1 MIKTMKSKKIK
12 STGYFKNSLRN
23 KFTALFGSV
32 LIFMMIL
39 LAGLLYQ
46 QERDFLYQAAIN
58 QSRTLA
64 DTLASSSAAFIVRHD
79 AVGLAEVFQNFE
91 GKPDLKYAYIVS
103 LQGNIIGSTQTKE
116 VDLFVD
122 DIQSQQLLNS
132 PPSPQILLANN
143 LQIDVAIPVFSGSQ
157 HIAWVRV
164 ETSMNHVNEKL
175 KLVLTRGIEIIF
187 FAVFIVIVIAFLTA
201 RKLTT
206 RINDLVEIF
215 TEVTKG
221 NRENRAKI
229 VSNDEI
235 GLLAQGFNMMLDELL
250 ATEYERE
257 QITRFYGAW
266 IACNDI
272 IVRETHEAELLN
284 EICRVIAHQVG
295 FKLILIGMINKEK
308 CIDVVASSNP
318 NSPYL
323 QDLHVSIDPKIPE
336 GRGPMGQAIRANEP
350 IIFNDVLKMHDASP
364 WWAVMRESNICASA
378 AFPITRDG
386 RVVGVM
392 CLYATEINYFN
403 EELITLIHG
412 LTEDVSYAL
421 DNLDRVQSQHI
432 QNNELRIAAAAF
444 ESQES
449 FMVTDANNLILRVNN
464 GFTALTGYTSNEI
477 IGKNPRILSSG
488 RHSKEFYEQMWSALN
503 TVRFWQGEVWNRKKN
518 GEVFPEWIC
527 ITAIHNSAG
536 EIMNYVATSNDIS
549 QHKADEDKIRQ
560 LAFYDTLT
568 NLPNRALLFQRLN
581 LALNTSH
588 FYQKYG
594 ALIFLDLDHFK
605 VLNDTLGHILG
616 DQLILE
622 VSKRLQK
629 CVRNIDTVARLGGD
643 EFIIVL
649 EYLEGDK
656 NEAIAQVQMIAE
668 KIRSE
673 IAACYLLNVDT
684 FDTEKVSTIEY
695 HSSCSIGFV
704 MFCGLEKNADD
715 LLKYADL
722 AMYHAKKIGRN
733 QVSMFAP
740 EMEQALIDRTVL
752 EADLRQSIINGDE
765 FVLYYQAQVDGL
777 GRILGA
783 EALVRWD
790 HPVRGRVNPDQFIPL
805 AEDTG
810 MIVSLGTWVLRKG
823 CETLTEWTKN
833 PETAHL
839 KLAINVS
846 SRQLAQ
852 VNFVDEVKEIITQTG
867 VNPHFLKLEITESMV
882 VNNVDDAIE
891 KMHALK
897 KLGISFSMDD
907 FGTGYSSLSYLQ
919 KLPLDQLKIDQ
930 SFVRN
935 LSFDG
940 SDSAIVKTIINLG
953 ENLSLNIIAEGVE
966 TEMQCDYLSN
976 FGCLVFQGYLFAR
989 PLPLIEFNQ
998 SVFSK
1003 NLEQS
1008 RAT

>member
-1 MIKTMKSKKIK
+1 MKSYEIQ

-23 KFTALFGSV
+23 KFAALFGSV

-46 QERDFLYQAAIN
+46 QERDFLYQSTIN

-64 DTLASSSAAFIVRHD
+64 DTLASSSAALILSHD
-79 AVGLAEVFQNFE
+79 VVGLAEVLQGFN
-91 GKPDLKYAYIVS
+91 GTPDLKRAYILSPMGEVIS
-103 LQGNIIGSTQTKE
+103 STETKE
-116 VDLFVD
+116 VGLFID
-122 DIQSQQLLNS
+122 DIESQQLLNS
-132 PPSPQILLANN
+132 SPSPQILLANN
-143 LQIDVAIPVFSGSQ
+143 LQIDIAIPVFSGSR
-157 HIAWVRV
+157 HIAWTRV
-164 ETSMNHVNEKL
+164 EMKMDSVNEKL
-175 KLVLTRGIEIIF
+175 QLVLKRGVGVIF
-187 FAVFIVIVIAFLTA
+187 FAALIVIIIALLTA
-201 RKLTT
+201 SKLTT
-206 RINDLVEIF
+206 RLNDLVQIF

-221 NRENRAKI
+221 NRKTRAKI
-229 VSNDEI
+229 GANDEI
-235 GLLAQGFNMMLDELL
+235 GLLAQGFNMMLDELST
-250 ATEYERE
+250 TEYERE

-266 IACNDI
+266 IACNDV

-284 EICRVIAHQVG
+284 EICRVITHQVG
-295 FKLILIGMINKEK
+295 FKLILVGMINTEK
-308 CIDVVASSNP
+308 CIDVVASSDP
-318 NSPYL
+318 NSLYL
-323 QDLHVSIDPKIPE
+323 QNLHVSIDPNIPE
-336 GRGPMGQAIRANEP
+336 GRGPMGQAIRANHP

-364 WWAVMRESNICASA
+364 WWAVMRETNICASA

-386 RVVGVM
+386 HVVGVM
-392 CLYATEINYFN
+392 CLYSTEINYFN
-403 EELITLIHG
+403 EKLITLIHG

-421 DNLDRVQSQHI
+421 DNLDRIQSQRIHDH
-432 QNNELRIAAAAF
+432 ELRIAAAAF

-488 RHSKEFYEQMWSALN
+488 RHSKEFYEQMWLALN

-527 ITAIHNSAG
+527 ITAIHNTAG

-568 NLPNRALLFQRLN
+568 DLPNRTLLFQRLN
-581 LALNTSH
+581 LALNTSQ

-643 EFIIVL
+643 EFIIIL
-649 EYLEGDK
+649 EYLDGDK
-656 NEAIAQVQMIAE
+656 SDAITQVQMITE

-673 IAACYLLNVDT
+673 IAACYLLNIDA
-684 FDTEKVSTIEY
+684 FDTEKASTIEY

-704 MFCGLEKNADD
+704 MFLGLEKSADD

-722 AMYHAKKIGRN
+722 AMYHTKKIGRD

-740 EMEQALIDRTVL
+740 EMEQALIDRTLL
-752 EADLRQSIINGDE
+752 EADLRQSILNNDE
-765 FVLYYQAQVDGL
+765 FVLYYQAQVNSFGQ
-777 GRILGA
+777 ILGA
-783 EALVRWD
+783 EALIRWN
-790 HPVRGRVNPDQFIPL
+790 HPMRGRVNPDQFIPL

-823 CETLTEWTKN
+823 CETLTEWAKN

-852 VNFVDEVKEIITQTG
+852 VNFVSVVEEIIIQTG
-867 VNPHFLKLEITESMV
+867 INPHFLKLEITESMV
-882 VNNVDDAIE
+882 VNNVDDAIS

-897 KLGISFSMDD
+897 KFGISFSMDD

-989 PLPLIEFNQ
+989 PLPLVQFNQ

-1003 NLEQS
+1003 SLEQT
-1008 RAT
+1008 RAI